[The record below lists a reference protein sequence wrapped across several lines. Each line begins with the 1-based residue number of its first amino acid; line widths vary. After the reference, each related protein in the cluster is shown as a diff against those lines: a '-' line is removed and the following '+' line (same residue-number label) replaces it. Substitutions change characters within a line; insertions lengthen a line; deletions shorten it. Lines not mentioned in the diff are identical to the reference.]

1 MGKYHIALLFCCAV
15 FLLSCNKKREAAL
28 PPVEEDMIEET
39 DTIVVDTVPRT
50 SITFILGEDHSPYN
64 QYYTLANHYYRLN
77 PEDRTE
83 IVIDSFVSI
92 KEVCDYLKAHTAK
105 NDRPYGLVNLV
116 SHGNEFLDLRTLVY
130 PYGPRA
136 SSKTI
141 LKAVADS
148 VFQPLDT
155 TILDRKSLIYLHGCA
170 VGNNLDLL
178 NSLAIAFNSKEN
190 GVRVKA
196 SRLFEYYSY
205 LSKNKNPQSIRH
217 YFAKTWYA
225 FYHPDSVPDKQ
236 GFADRL
242 AERYPN
248 DSINWM
254 EGVQRRFQ
262 ANPSEIYHFSFIVPA
277 VWEDLYEDEALVP
290 SVNSHKKRKEWMENT
305 PGFLE
310 MLDQTNIPFN
320 YFQVMFYKHGYKR
333 KSQIYHGL
341 RIKGRAGVMCLIQ
354 PLLAEEDS
362 LKAKLVAY
370 QPDDEDPEYFQ
381 FSDILD
387 Y

>member
-1 MGKYHIALLFCCAV
+1 MGKYRIVWLFCCAV
-15 FLLSCNKKREAAL
+15 FLFSCNKKREAAL
-28 PPVEEDMIEET
+28 PPAEEDVITET
-39 DTIVVDTVPRT
+39 EIVVEDTVSRT

-64 QYYTLANHYYRLN
+64 QYYALANHYYRLN
-77 PEDRTE
+77 PEDKTE

-92 KEVCDYLKAHTAK
+92 KEVCDYLKTHPAK
-105 NDRPYGLVNLV
+105 NDRPYGLINLV

-141 LKAVADS
+141 LKAAADS

-155 TILDRKSLIYLHGCA
+155 TILDQKSLIYLHGCA
-170 VGNNLDLL
+170 VGNNQELL

-217 YFAKTWYA
+217 YFARTWYA
-225 FYHPDSVPDKQ
+225 FYHPDSIPDEQ
-236 GFADRL
+236 GFADRF
-242 AERYPN
+242 ADRYPK
-248 DSINWM
+248 DRVNWM

-262 ANPSEIYHFSFIVPA
+262 PNPSEIYHFSFIVPA
-277 VWEDLYEDEALVP
+277 VWEDLYEDESLVP
-290 SVNSHKKRKEWMENT
+290 SVNSHRKRKEWMDNN
-305 PGFLE
+305 PGFSE

-320 YFQVMFYKHGYKR
+320 FFQIMFYKHGYKQ
-333 KSQIYHGL
+333 KSIVYHGL
-341 RIKGRAGVMCLIQ
+341 RVKARAGVMCLIQ

-362 LKAKLVAY
+362 LKAELVAY
-370 QPDDEDPEYFQ
+370 QPGDEDPDYFR
-381 FSDILD
+381 FSEITEF
-387 Y
+387 